1 MIKKRIFHVDLD
13 AFYAAVE
20 QRENPELIGKPVI
33 IGGNPGSRGVVSA
46 CSYEARKYGV
56 HSAMPTVTASR
67 LCPEGVFLP
76 VRMKLYQSVSAG
88 IMKLFEEFTPDI
100 MQISIDE
107 AFLDMTGTHR
117 LFGSVYDTGMMI
129 KKRVKEESGL
139 NISIGAAQTRFLA
152 KLASDYGKPD
162 GLCIVKEGETEA
174 FLDRLELKDIW
185 GLGKKTLEKLSDL
198 NIKTIPELRT
208 FSENALMSIFGK
220 SGGEFLYKACRG
232 VDLDIYNT
240 AVKSSSISNE
250 TTFASDVRDREV
262 LEKMLLE
269 LSHHV
274 MFRMIKENKKS
285 KTLCLKVRFS
295 DFTSTTAQK
304 TLNHYVTSAEEL
316 FQHSIELL
324 NTRWNGTEPVR
335 LIGTGFNSVENAD
348 SPEQPELF
356 EDPFEKKYRVEK
368 AVFSIKTKG
377 SKVTKASLLNS
388 EHKAKKE

>member
-198 NIKTIPELRT
+198 NIKTIPELRA

-274 MFRMIKENKKS
+274 MFRMIKDNKKS

-304 TLNHYVTSAEEL
+304 TLNRYVTSAEEL

>member
-208 FSENALMSIFGK
+208 FSENALISIFGK

-356 EDPFEKKYRVEK
+356 ENPFEKKYRVEK

-377 SKVTKASLLNS
+377 SKVTKASLLKL